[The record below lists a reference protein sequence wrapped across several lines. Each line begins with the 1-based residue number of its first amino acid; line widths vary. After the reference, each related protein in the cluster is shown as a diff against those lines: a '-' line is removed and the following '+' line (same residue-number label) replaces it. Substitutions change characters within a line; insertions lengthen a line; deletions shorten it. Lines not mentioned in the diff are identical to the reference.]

1 MYKITLHCHNFLFL
15 FLINLFSLKSNLQYC
30 GKSYK
35 FKLLTDKHAS
45 TFEVSNL
52 YILLYVCNKIYKI
65 ALRIQ

>member
-1 MYKITLHCHNFLFL
+1 MQCNNCLFI
-15 FLINLFSLKSNLQYC
+15 FKINLFTMKSNLQYC